1 LFCETRI
8 RDRQMPSK
16 KVQNFSLTPLA
27 QTHSL
32 GTHTEQIHIQMRTK
46 AILLAAAFAA
56 AGVATSMAQVYS
68 VNAVGYVNKTLTPG
82 FTLVSNPLIAADNT
96 IQALFN
102 NFQGGVR
109 DGTTVYKF
117 VGGGFQTAGFDEFG
131 GWGGAG
137 ATVTLMPGEGAF
149 VFIPNP
155 QAGEAANKVLT
166 FVGEVPQNN
175 TTTPLPRGFSMK
187 SSVVPQAVAPDNV
200 KNTDGSSAA
209 IPAVD
214 GDTIYRWNPAAKGY
228 TSYLYTQFDPQTPGE
243 WASGNTTGLPTF
255 DVGEAFYYFRL
266 GAATTWN
273 RTFSVNNPQ

>member
-1 LFCETRI
+1 
-8 RDRQMPSK
+8 
-16 KVQNFSLTPLA
+16 LTPLA
-27 QTHSL
+27 QTPSL

-46 AILLAAAFAA
+46 ALLLAAAFAA

-82 FTLVSNPLIAADNT
+82 FTLVSNPLVAADNKIST
-96 IQALFN
+96 LFN

-117 VGGGFQTAGFDEFG
+117 VGTGFLTAGFDEIG

-137 ATVTLMPGEGAF
+137 ADATLVPGEGAF

-155 QAGEAANKVLT
+155 IGAETPNKVLT
-166 FVGEVPQNN
+166 FVGEVQQNA
-175 TTTPLPRGFSMK
+175 TSTPIPRGFSMK
-187 SSVVPQAVAPDNV
+187 SSVVPQAIAPDKA

-214 GDTIYRWNPAAKGY
+214 GDTIYRWIPSAKGY
-228 TSYLYTQFDPQTPGE
+228 KSYLYTQFDPGTPGE
-243 WASGNTTGLPTF
+243 WSSGNETGLPVF
-255 DVGEAFYYFRL
+255 DVGEAFYYQRL
-266 GAATTWN
+266 GAATSWN